1 MKKIISIEGMTCAH
15 CKMNVEKA
23 IKSVEGVNQVAV
35 SLFLKQAEIEV
46 KDNVDILKIEQ
57 AIIDAGY
64 KVVK

>member
-23 IKSVEGVNQVAV
+23 IKAIEGVNQVSV
-35 SLFLKQAEIEV
+35 SLFLKQAEIEA
-46 KDNVDILKIEQ
+46 KDNLDMTKLEQ
-57 AIIDAGY
+57 AVIDAGY